1 LAWLQALINAKFDCS
16 SDTAWQASWRAW
28 DNQIDL
34 YDYRHALSLKGQA
47 YLSLLSLKAALKS
60 SPLARSTLESVKT
73 IFKRPNPA
81 PVPSGGEI

>member
-1 LAWLQALINAKFDCS
+1 MRHLHDQGFHKFDFTIG
-16 SDTAWQASWRAW
+16 DYAYKRRLKV
-28 DNQIDL
+28 NQIDL